1 MPDASA
7 AASTSTSVLPSSTV
21 PIIFSGRDSSQLTSF
36 AATLPSSCKAC
47 MRAREAAVSDVSL
60 ALKKADSSDQQN
72 NGEKTNG

>member
-1 MPDASA
+1 MFDASA

-21 PIIFSGRDSSQLTSF
+21 PIIFSGRDNTTLTSF

-47 MRAREAAVSDVSL
+47 MRAREAAVSDGF
-60 ALKKADSSDQQN
+60 AGIEKGRQQDQQK